1 VKPRGVALRLLP
13 PSAGPD
19 VARLVLARMV
29 RCFADGA
36 ASVLLPAYL
45 SALGYSAVAIGVLV
59 TATLLGCA
67 ALTLAVGLFAH
78 RVGARALL
86 LAACALMLA
95 TGVGFAGL
103 RDFAPLLLLA
113 FVGTLN
119 PTAGDLSVFLPIE
132 QSLLAARVDERDR
145 TAVYARSNVAAA
157 VAGALGALA
166 SSFPVALA
174 AAADVA
180 LVDAMRAGF
189 LFYAAAAGVAAALY
203 ARLDEPRATKG
214 AVAGGATAALAA
226 PPPRAALGRDSRRTV
241 LRLAALFTLD
251 SFGGGFV
258 VQSLLAL
265 WLFQR
270 FGFSLPDAA
279 AFFFVTSLL
288 AGFSQAASPVLARR
302 IGLVPTMV
310 YTHAPA
316 NAFLVA
322 AAFAPSAEWTI
333 ALLLLRMTLSSM
345 DVPARQAF
353 VMAAVRPEE
362 RAAAASLTNVP
373 RSLGGALAPLA
384 AGWLL
389 ARSTFGWPLVIGGV
403 LKLAYDFM
411 LLWAYR
417 RHDASRGAV
426 SRRPNAGDAGG

>member
-1 VKPRGVALRLLP
+1 MKPRGAALRLLP

-19 VARLVLARMV
+19 VARLVLARSV
-29 RCFADGA
+29 RSFADGV

-45 SALGYSAVAIGVLV
+45 TALGYSAAAVGAIV
-59 TATLLGCA
+59 TATLLGSA

-86 LAACALMLA
+86 LGACALMLA
-95 TGVGFAGL
+95 TGLGFAAL

-119 PTAGDLSVFLPIE
+119 PSAGDVSVFLPVE
-132 QSLLAARVDERDR
+132 QSLLASRVDELDR

-166 SSFPVALA
+166 SSFPVVLA
-174 AAADVA
+174 RVADVPLA
-180 LVDAMRAGF
+180 EAMRAGF
-189 LFYAAAAGVAAALY
+189 LLYAATAGAAAALY
-203 ARLDEPRATKG
+203 ARLDEPR
-214 AVAGGATAALAA
+214 VAPGGAAAALG
-226 PPPRAALGRDSRRTV
+226 PPPSRAALGKDSRGIV

-279 AFFFVTSLL
+279 GFFFAASLL
-288 AGFSQAASPVLARR
+288 AGFSQVASPLLARR

-310 YTHAPA
+310 YTHVPA

-373 RSLGGALAPLA
+373 RSLGAALAPLA

-403 LKLAYDFM
+403 LKLVYDFM

-417 RHDASRGAV
+417 HHEASRGAV
-426 SRRPNAGDAGG
+426 SAPPRG